1 MRKNKSTL
9 FILDIKENESLREI
23 TVKIWL
29 ERINTQKE
37 VTVEAFG

>member
-9 FILDIKENESLREI
+9 FILDIKGNESLREI

-29 ERINTQKE
+29 ERINT
-37 VTVEAFG
+37 